1 MADVEFEIKIKTYG
15 QFKVVGVTGD
25 LNMFN
30 AKIFKTHCEQIIEEG
45 TRIAI
50 DLEHMDYIDSS
61 GMGALITLQ
70 KALKASGRNLILI
83 HPNDRVRNTFQ
94 LVKIDKVFKIIETV
108 DDL

>member
-1 MADVEFEIKIKTYG
+1 MDEAEFEIKIKTHG
-15 QFKVVGVTGD
+15 LFKIVGITGD

-30 AKIFKTHCEQIIEEG
+30 AKIFKAHGEQIIEEG
-45 TRIAI
+45 IPIAI

-70 KALKASGRNLILI
+70 KALKASGRSLILI
-83 HPNDRVRNTFQ
+83 NPNERVRNTFQ
-94 LVKIDKVFKIIETV
+94 LVKIDKVFKIIDTI